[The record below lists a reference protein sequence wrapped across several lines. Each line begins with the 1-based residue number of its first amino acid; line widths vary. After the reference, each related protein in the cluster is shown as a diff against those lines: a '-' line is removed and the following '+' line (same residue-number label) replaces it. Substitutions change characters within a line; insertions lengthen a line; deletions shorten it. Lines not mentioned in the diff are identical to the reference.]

1 MRVTQPSW
9 SVATDGWF
17 VDDHPECITLRPP
30 EDDAAL
36 QISARHKTD
45 GRIEPA
51 EVRAMADRTAQQ
63 DGVEVLPAVCGA
75 FTGVTV
81 TFSEGAY
88 YWRRWWVA
96 NDTVL
101 LFVTYNINSSGL
113 DRHEAEVDAILR
125 SLAREDAAVEQ

>member
-9 SVATDGWF
+9 TLATEGWS
-17 VDDHPECITLRPP
+17 VDDHPECITLRPA

-51 EVRAMADRTAQQ
+51 EVRAMADRTAEQY
-63 DGVEVLPAVCGA
+63 GVEVLPAVCGA
-75 FTGVTV
+75 FTGATV
-81 TFSEGAY
+81 RFTEGTH
-88 YWRRWWVA
+88 YWRRWWLA
-96 NDTVL
+96 NDAVL
-101 LFVTYNINSSGL
+101 LFVTYNTDSSRP

-125 SLAREDAAVEQ
+125 TLARQEPAVEQ